1 MDHDVAQRFD
11 DLDQRLDHRFEAI
24 DRRFEAIDRRFETVD
39 QRFDVI
45 DQRFDAM
52 DQRFDAMD
60 QRFDAMED
68 RFENRFDEVKRH
80 TGVLV
85 EGLRHEVQ
93 LLAEGLAMHIEV
105 HHVQDRT
112 FLEQQFRETRTLFQ
126 LSHEQ
131 LSQRIDNLERR
142 SQA

>member
-1 MDHDVAQRFD
+1 MDQDVAQRFD

-39 QRFDVI
+39 QRFDAV
-45 DQRFDAM
+45 
-52 DQRFDAMD
+52 D
-60 QRFDAMED
+60 QRFDAMEA
-68 RFENRFDEVKRH
+68 RLENRFDEVKRH

-105 HHVQDRT
+105 HHVQDRA
-112 FLEQQFRETRTLFQ
+112 FLEQQFSETRTLFQ
-126 LSHEQ
+126 LSHQQ

>member
-1 MDHDVAQRFD
+1 MDQDVAQRFD

-39 QRFDVI
+39 ECFDAVDQRFDAI
-45 DQRFDAM
+45 DQRFDV
-52 DQRFDAMD
+52 
-60 QRFDAMED
+60 MEN

-105 HHVQDRT
+105 HHVQDRA

-131 LSQRIDNLERR
+131 LSRRIDNLERR
-142 SQA
+142 GQT